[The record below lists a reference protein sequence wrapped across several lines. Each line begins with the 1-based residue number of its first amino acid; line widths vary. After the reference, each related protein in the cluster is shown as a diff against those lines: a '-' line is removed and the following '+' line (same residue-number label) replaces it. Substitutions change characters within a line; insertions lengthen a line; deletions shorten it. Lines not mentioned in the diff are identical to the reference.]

1 MVRGIAIVY
10 GLYLLLPMALLAVG
24 SFGQNWTNSLLP
36 SGFTGQWYMQ
46 LWSDPSFRKG
56 FISSLVVA
64 LSTCAINAVL
74 ALPLAY
80 SLHQGATRGRAFAAR
95 IVSAMPV
102 AVPAI
107 TLGFG
112 YMIVF
117 NTDTLPWLGS
127 TPLLIAAHVIATLP
141 YFTNT
146 LLTDLRHLGIERL
159 EQAAAT
165 LGAGEW
171 QRFSGIVLPS
181 LRQSMLSGL
190 VMVAALSIG
199 EFNLSNLL
207 VGFQNR
213 TYPVVLLQAFYGA
226 TGFACAA
233 TVILLLL
240 ASLAALLSSSLLR
253 KSP

>member
-1 MVRGIAIVY
+1 MVRGISIAY
-10 GLYLLLPMALLAVG
+10 GLYLLLPMLLLVVG
-24 SFGQNWTNSLLP
+24 SFGQNWTNSVLP
-36 SGFTGQWYMQ
+36 SGPTTQWYQ
-46 LWSDPSFRKG
+46 DLWNDASFRRA
-56 FISSLVVA
+56 FVSSLTVA
-64 LSTCAINAVL
+64 LSACVINSVL

-80 SLHQGATRGRAFAAR
+80 SLHHGARQGKAMAAR

-107 TLGFG
+107 TLAFG

-141 YFTNT
+141 YLTNA

-171 QRFSGIVLPS
+171 QRFTGIVMPA

-253 KSP
+253 KAP